1 MGPQAK
7 EASGLQDADIN
18 ITDEAIDSLIR
29 YYCRES
35 GVRRLKQ
42 HMEKVYRKAAL
53 QIVEDL
59 GEETFPEPTR
69 SDLETASES
78 QETGKEAAEPEVL
91 RSADPAAPQMSG
103 PTPDPPSAAAEATKE
118 AREDPE
124 KSGATVGEEGKED
137 PNKSTTKVRKPMVIP
152 SHVKVSINKD
162 NLVDYVGPPIHQKER
177 IYTEM
182 TPAGVSTGLGYLGN
196 GSGSCLPVE
205 ATVRFPFSL
214 TQVWSHI

>member
-1 MGPQAK
+1 M
-7 EASGLQDADIN
+7 N
-18 ITDEAIDSLIR
+18 ITDDAIDSLIR

-42 HMEKVYRKAAL
+42 HIEKVYRKAAL
-53 QIVEDL
+53 EIVEGL
-59 GEETFPEPTR
+59 GEESLPEPSR
-69 SDLETASES
+69 QDLETP
-78 QETGKEAAEPEVL
+78 KEEPSSLGLNNPAEPAVL
-91 RSADPAAPQMSG
+91 DNAADPAAPQMSG
-103 PTPDPPSAAAEATKE
+103 PAPSPPTSASSEATKQ

-124 KSGATVGEEGKED
+124 KSGANVGEEGKED
-137 PNKSTTKVRKPMVIP
+137 PNLSTTKVRKPMVVP
-152 SHVKVSINKD
+152 ADVHVTINKD

-205 ATVRFPFSL
+205 ATVSREKHLFFFL
-214 TQVWSHI
+214 RERDWGC

>member
-1 MGPQAK
+1 M
-7 EASGLQDADIN
+7 S
-18 ITDEAIDSLIR
+18 ITDDAIDSLIR

-42 HMEKVYRKAAL
+42 HIEKVYRKAAL
-53 QIVEDL
+53 KIVESL
-59 GEETFPEPTR
+59 GEETLPEPSR
-69 SDLETASES
+69 QDLETPSEEPSSPGLDPVEPAVADNAS
-78 QETGKEAAEPEVL
+78 
-91 RSADPAAPQMSG
+91 DPAAPQMSG
-103 PTPDPPSAAAEATKE
+103 PAPDPPTSAANAAEANKE

-124 KSGATVGEEGKED
+124 KSGANVGEEGKED
-137 PNKSTTKVRKPMVIP
+137 PNKSTTKVRKPMVVP
-152 SHVKVSINKD
+152 SDVSVTVDKD

-205 ATVRFPFSL
+205 ATVSFAFD
-214 TQVWSHI
+214 